1 MPFLHSDIP
10 RMQPR
15 LLIKNQMEIK
25 YYFSQFHL
33 VKVKAPVDVEK
44 NDYAYVGL
52 EGKSLLSLSAFELKL
67 R

>member
-1 MPFLHSDIP
+1 
-10 RMQPR
+10 
-15 LLIKNQMEIK
+15 MEIK